1 MLCIY
6 FSHQVISKIN
16 EAAILYKNK
25 YQGHENVSFNLNSSP
40 KYNFLQKITNHFTK

>member
-1 MLCIY
+1 MKTINWVLCIY
-6 FSHQVISKIN
+6 FSHEVISKIN

-40 KYNFLQKITNHFTK
+40 K